1 MKEKI
6 NKFEKRIQIKM
17 KDKSLLNKALTHKSA
32 NQVNNNEKLEFL
44 GDRVLGL
51 VISNKLIDLYPNEN
65 EGILDKRFAKLVN
78 RSTCSMIGWSIQM
91 QEYIIL
97 GDTKKKVPQ
106 KDEKILSD
114 TCEALIGA
122 IYLEKCFKITEK
134 IVLKMWK
141 KEISKSNVTIVDPKT
156 MLQEHSLKLYKKL
169 PIYKSEHSIGTPH
182 NPIFKVS
189 VKIIGS
195 KKFVGEGSSKK
206 AAQQNAAKSLLT
218 SINIK

>member
-1 MKEKI
+1 MINNITKLEKKLNIVI
-6 NKFEKRIQIKM
+6 N
-17 KDKSLLNKALTHKSA
+17 NKNIFLRALTHKSS
-32 NQVNNNEKLEFL
+32 NLEFNNEKLEFL
-44 GDRVLGL
+44 GDRVIGL
-51 VISNKLIDLYPNEN
+51 ILSKKLYDLYPKVD

-78 RSTCSMIGWSIQM
+78 KKTCALIFWKMDIHNLV
-91 QEYIIL
+91 IL
-97 GDTKKKVPQ
+97 GDTHKKLNRD
-106 KDEKILSD
+106 DEKILSD

-122 IYLEKCFKITEK
+122 IYLEKGFKITEK

-169 PIYKSEHSIGTPH
+169 PIYKSEHSKGTPH